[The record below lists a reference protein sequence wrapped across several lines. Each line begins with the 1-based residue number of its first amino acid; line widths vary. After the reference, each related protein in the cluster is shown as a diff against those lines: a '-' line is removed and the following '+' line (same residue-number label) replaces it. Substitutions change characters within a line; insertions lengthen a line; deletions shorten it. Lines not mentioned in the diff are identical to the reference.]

1 MDKKEILSK
10 TEEFVKKKLLNFDVA
25 HDWWHTQRVW
35 KNTLLL
41 LREEKGVDSFICQL
55 GALLHDVGDPKFYK
69 GGEKEGGEIIKKFLQ
84 SLQIPE
90 EIITEV
96 VNIVR
101 NVSFSQSFEKPSYA
115 SPELTVVQD
124 ADRLDA
130 MGAIGIARTFSY
142 GGFKN
147 QEIHNPEQPF
157 EPSTTKEGYQ
167 NKKDSTI
174 HHFYDKLLKL
184 KGMMNT
190 PSGRR
195 IAKERHTFMLHYL
208 AQFYAEWQGE
218 K

>member
-41 LREEKGVDSFICQL
+41 LREEKGVDSFVCQL

-84 SLQIPE
+84 SIELPE
-90 EIITEV
+90 EIIGEV
-96 VNIVR
+96 LSIVR
-101 NVSFSQSFEKPSYA
+101 HVSFSQSFDKPSYF
-115 SPELTVVQD
+115 SPELAVVQD

-130 MGAIGIARTFSY
+130 MGAIGIARAFSY

-147 QEIHNPEQPF
+147 QAIYDPEQPF
-157 EPSTTKEGYQ
+157 MPSTKKEEYIH
-167 NKKDSTI
+167 KRTSTVN
-174 HHFYDKLLKL
+174 HFYDKLLRL
-184 KGMMNT
+184 KEMMNT
-190 PSGRR
+190 PTGKK
-195 IAKERHTFMLHYL
+195 IAEERHAFMLHYL
-208 AQFYAEWQGE
+208 AQFHAEGKGE